1 MSVHYNL
8 SVKSIHSTSVQCT
21 QYKSQYKCPHSTVTQ
36 YTCTQIKCLLFV
48 SITFK
53 GIFWLKCI
61 ATIKT
66 RKKSGSHLSN
76 LVGAG
81 KEFLPSELPTS
92 RDVLRYGV
100 LIRELSEENRR
111 NFPINLLVNEI

>member
-1 MSVHYNL
+1 M
-8 SVKSIHSTSVQCT
+8 
-21 QYKSQYKCPHSTVTQ
+21 
-36 YTCTQIKCLLFV
+36 
-48 SITFK
+48 
-53 GIFWLKCI
+53 

-66 RKKSGSHLSN
+66 RKKSESHLSN